1 MSIKKEIDG
10 VIILNK
16 PLGIS
21 SNSAS
26 NKVKWMLG
34 AKKAGH
40 LGTLD
45 PLATGVLPVALGKA
59 TKLFDRFL
67 KKTKTYIATFEF
79 GYETDTLDSEGQVIN
94 KNGCIISKDEINSVL
109 DSFKGQ
115 ISQLPPKYSA
125 KRVGGKR
132 AYDLARAGVE
142 FELTP
147 KDIIIYDIKVLHE
160 LKENVF
166 EFEITCSSG
175 TYIRSIARDIAYKLN
190 TYGTMISLIRTKCG
204 IFDIENSVTFEDIQS
219 NKFELIDLYTINEI
233 LGDNN
238 GCN

>member
-1 MSIKKEIDG
+1 MNIKKEIDG

-16 PLGIS
+16 PLQIS

-26 NKVKWMLG
+26 NKVKWLLS

-79 GYETDTLDSEGQVIN
+79 GYETDTLDCEGEIENKKDCDITIGDIN
-94 KNGCIISKDEINSVL
+94 KVL
-109 DSFKGQ
+109 DDFKGE
-115 ISQLPPKYSA
+115 ISQMPPKYSA
-125 KRVGGKR
+125 KRVNGKR
-132 AYDLARAGVE
+132 AYDLARAGIE
-142 FELTP
+142 FTLSP
-147 KDIIIYDIKVLHE
+147 KNITIYEIKVLNK
-160 LKENVF
+160 LNKNIF

-175 TYIRSIARDIAYKLN
+175 TYIRSIARDMAYKLN
-190 TYGTMISLIRTKCG
+190 TYGTMIKLVRTKCG
-204 IFDIENSVTFEDIQS
+204 IFDIKNAVTFEDIEKG
-219 NKFELIDLYTINEI
+219 NYTLINLDTINQLLEE
-233 LGDNN
+233 N
-238 GCN
+238 